1 MKKEKLYNEFEQLI
15 QRLGLRILRGKGDF
29 AGGTCTVNSE
39 KVVVLNKLKPLE
51 QRLKILVQSV
61 SEYDL
66 EEYHSFIDS
75 QNISCQGNGNNRM
88 KRKSEWKWE
97 KKINK

>member
-1 MKKEKLYNEFEQLI
+1 MKNEKLYNEFEQLI

-66 EEYHSFIDS
+66 EEIYMVPALRSYIE
-75 QNISCQGNGNNRM
+75 QYRQ
-88 KRKSEWKWE
+88 
-97 KKINK
+97 